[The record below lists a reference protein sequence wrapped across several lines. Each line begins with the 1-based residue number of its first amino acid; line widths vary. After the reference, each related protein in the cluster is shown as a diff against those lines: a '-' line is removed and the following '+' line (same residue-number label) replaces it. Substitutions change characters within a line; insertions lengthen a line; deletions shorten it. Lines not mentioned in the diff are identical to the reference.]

1 MFVFSGLGAF
11 LIHVVA
17 IRIARR
23 AVIFEAALIPARL
36 MLSETLAQDGTDVL
50 GLRVVDAMDMDAD
63 GC

>member
-1 MFVFSGLGAF
+1 MLLRLELPA
-11 LIHVVA
+11 
-17 IRIARR
+17 

-50 GLRVVDAMDMDAD
+50 GLRVVDAMDMDAG